1 MSSLAMN
8 RLWHE
13 AVMIKKIID
22 DSILA
27 LNPIDRVSEILTAI
41 VVLLAFLG
49 SLSVATTG
57 RQEMHAML
65 RRCLEGAMW
74 PGESSMP
81 VLYLMDCLAEK
92 RTALVTL
99 RAVRTASDSTKAR
112 QLIADSLPSVV
123 ASIVEPQELETLH
136 QRLRHLPAPP
146 EHVHLDSDDWR
157 RAIGIFLLMFLSTLP
172 MIAPFAFMQE
182 ICWLCEPPIGIAIV
196 MLFVAGFLYGRLIGS
211 HALRIGLALVAVG
224 VALVAMTIA
233 LGG

>member
-1 MSSLAMN
+1 ML
-8 RLWHE
+8 
-13 AVMIKKIID
+13 KKIID

-41 VVLLAFLG
+41 VMLLAVVG

-65 RRCLEGAMW
+65 VGAVGCNVAW
-74 PGESSMP
+74 GIIDA
-81 VLYLMDCLAEK
+81 VLYLMDSLAEK

-136 QRLRHLPAPP
+136 QRLKHLPAPP
-146 EHVHLDSDDWR
+146 EHVHLDWDDWR

-172 MIAPFAFMQE
+172 MIAPFAFMQDKM
-182 ICWLCEPPIGIAIV
+182 LALRTTDGIAIV

-211 HALRIGLALVAVG
+211 HALRIGLALVAIG

>member
-1 MSSLAMN
+1 
-8 RLWHE
+8 
-13 AVMIKKIID
+13 MIKKIID

-41 VVLLAFLG
+41 VMLLAFVG
-49 SLSVATTG
+49 SLSVATAG

-65 RRCLEGAMW
+65 VGAVGCNVAW
-74 PGESSMP
+74 GIIDA

-99 RAVRTASDSTKAR
+99 RAVQTASDSTKAR

-123 ASIVEPQELETLH
+123 APIVEPQELETLH
-136 QRLRHLPAPP
+136 QRLKHLPAPP
-146 EHVHLDSDDWR
+146 EHVHLDWDDWR

-172 MIAPFAFMQE
+172 MIAPFAFMQDKM
-182 ICWLCEPPIGIAIV
+182 LALRTTDGIAIV

-211 HALRIGLALVAVG
+211 HALRIGLALVAIG
-224 VALVAMTIA
+224 VALVAMTMA

>member
-1 MSSLAMN
+1 ML
-8 RLWHE
+8 
-13 AVMIKKIID
+13 KKIID
-22 DSILA
+22 NSILA

-41 VVLLAFLG
+41 VMLLTFVG

-65 RRCLEGAMW
+65 VGAVGCNVAW
-74 PGESSMP
+74 GIIDA

-99 RAVRTASDSTKAR
+99 RAVRTASDSTKTR

-136 QRLRHLPAPP
+136 QRLKHLPAPP
-146 EHVHLDSDDWR
+146 EHVHLDWDDWR
-157 RAIGIFLLMFLSTLP
+157 RRDRDL
-172 MIAPFAFMQE
+172 FAHVPEHTPDDRSVRFHARQN
-182 ICWLCEPPIGIAIV
+182 
-196 MLFVAGFLYGRLIGS
+196 AGFANHRWHCHRDVVCRRLS
-211 HALRIGLALVAVG
+211 LRPLDWQSALRIGLALVAIG
-224 VALVAMTIA
+224 VALVAMTMA